1 MPAAAKRA
9 EKSTSQKMAGP
20 VPMDVYMVSP
30 CGMPWFAGRW
40 LRGGGGTAPERLSRV
55 HGRMQAVMPLP
66 GLCPSGGA
74 ALARPVKAEA
84 KACLRWIPSLRRH
97 DPDQVLRVSASGR
110 LSVLGWQGTAGAD
123 APSGR
128 TPPGTD
134 VIIGM
139 AVAQERAG
147 IMVIPNAAQSSSTI
161 SPSMLRRRAY
171 ADALAYPRRTRMV
184 GYSPLRPSVC
194 AMRSASSGFSL
205 GWLA

>member
-1 MPAAAKRA
+1 
-9 EKSTSQKMAGP
+9 MAG
-20 VPMDVYMVSP
+20 V
-30 CGMPWFAGRW
+30 AGRW
-40 LRGGGGTAPERLSRV
+40 LRGGGGTRAERQCLGR
-55 HGRMQAVMPLP
+55 GRMRVMVPCRDVVLH
-66 GLCPSGGA
+66 GGRRA
-74 ALARPVKAEA
+74 ALAEGRRGGLHA
-84 KACLRWIPSLRRH
+84 IPSLRRH

-147 IMVIPNAAQSSSTI
+147 IMVIPNAAQSSLTI
-161 SPSMLRRRAY
+161 SPSMPRRRAY
-171 ADALAYPRRTRMV
+171 ADALAYPRRMRMV
-184 GYSPLRPSVC
+184 GYSPAMSSVC
-194 AMRSASSGFSL
+194 AMRSASSGVSL